1 MKVSFFP
8 KSKLGIW
15 SVILFIVSI
24 LALAFFFIM
33 VDVFGQRGGETFFS
47 NLTLTIPMLTAW
59 GMGAASFAVGI
70 VDLIKSKI
78 KSILVFIITVFTLLT
93 TIFGI
98 CAVL

>member
-8 KSKLGIW
+8 KTKLGVW
-15 SVILFIVSI
+15 AVILFIFLI
-24 LALAFFFIM
+24 LAVAFFIIM

-59 GMGAASFAVGI
+59 GMGVASSVVGI

-78 KSILVFIITVFTLLT
+78 KSILVFIVTILTFTTTV
-93 TIFGI
+93 FGI
-98 CAVL
+98 CAVV

>member
-1 MKVSFFP
+1 MKISLFP
-8 KSKLGIW
+8 KSKLGVW
-15 SVILFIVSI
+15 AVILFIFLISAV
-24 LALAFFFIM
+24 AFFFIM

-59 GMGAASFAVGI
+59 GGGVASSVVGV

-78 KSILVFIITVFTLLT
+78 KSILVFIVTILTFTT

-98 CAVL
+98 CAVV